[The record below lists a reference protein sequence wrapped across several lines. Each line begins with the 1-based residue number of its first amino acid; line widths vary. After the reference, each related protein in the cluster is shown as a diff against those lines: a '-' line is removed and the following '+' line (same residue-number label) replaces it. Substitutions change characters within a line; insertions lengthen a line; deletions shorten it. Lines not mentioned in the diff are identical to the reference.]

1 MKNIYFFE
9 TQIGRIG
16 IAEEANSITNVF
28 FETDSNI
35 KTQQYEENFLQQS
48 GLYLKKTALLTD
60 AGKQLDDYLNG
71 KSIAFDLPLAP
82 KGTDFMKSVWNSL
95 LTIPYGDT
103 RSYKQIAEALG
114 NPKACRAV
122 GMANNKNPIPIFI
135 PCHRVIGTSG
145 SLIGYGGGLKIKQKL
160 LEIEKSIF

>member
-28 FETDSNI
+28 FETGSNI
-35 KTQQYEENFLQQS
+35 KTQQDEENFLQQS
-48 GLYLKKTALLTD
+48 GLYLKKTALLID
-60 AGKQLDDYLNG
+60 AGKQLDEYLNG

-103 RSYKQIAEALG
+103 RSYKQIAEVLG

>member
-9 TQIGRIG
+9 TQLGRIG

-35 KTQQYEENFLQQS
+35 KTPQYEEKFLQKS

-60 AGKQLDDYLNG
+60 AGKQLDEYLNG
-71 KSIAFDLPLAP
+71 KSIVFDLPLAP

-103 RSYKQIAEALG
+103 RSYKQIAEAVG

-145 SLIGYGGGLKIKQKL
+145 SLTGYGGGLEIKQKL
-160 LEIEKSIF
+160 LEIEKSK